1 MLTLFYINL
10 MTFIYFYYKINKKE
24 KGDFMRQMEKKNI
37 VLYIVLTFCT
47 FGLFG
52 IYWAYII
59 GRDSTY
65 MDDENESITVNVLLM
80 LLFPIVGNYFCEKK
94 LVSAC
99 EKLKMKHEDQ
109 SILLLILGLVGFP
122 FAGFIVLQDTMNKM
136 IDFYNNQY
144 SENENRQEQKT
155 SFVPKS
161 EIKTENKDTKLDD
174 FSKEFKEL
182 ADDRKALEDESL
194 KNENTD
200 KILKLLYDDKGL
212 TVRFLNERCSKE
224 QFIIIKE
231 IYDKINI
238 EEHEE
243 LKNAFENLSEKYPN
257 E

>member
-10 MTFIYFYYKINKKE
+10 MTFIYFYYKINKNE

-65 MDDENESITVNVLLM
+65 MDDENENITVNVLLM

-144 SENENRQEQKT
+144 SENENRHEQKT
-155 SFVPKS
+155 SFAPKS
-161 EIKTENKDTKLDD
+161 EIKEENKDTKLDD
-174 FSKEFKEL
+174 FSKKFKEL

-200 KILKLLYDDKGL
+200 KIVKLIYDDKEL
-212 TVRFLNERCSKE
+212 TVKFLNERCSKE

-243 LKNAFENLSEKYPN
+243 LKNAFENLSEKYSN

>member
-1 MLTLFYINL
+1 M
-10 MTFIYFYYKINKKE
+10 
-24 KGDFMRQMEKKNI
+24 
-37 VLYIVLTFCT
+37 
-47 FGLFG
+47 
-52 IYWAYII
+52 
-59 GRDSTY
+59 
-65 MDDENESITVNVLLM
+65 
-80 LLFPIVGNYFCEKK
+80 
-94 LVSAC
+94 
-99 EKLKMKHEDQ
+99 
-109 SILLLILGLVGFP
+109 GFP
-122 FAGFIVLQDTMNKM
+122 FVGFIVLQDTMNKM

-200 KILKLLYDDKGL
+200 KIVKLLYDDKEL
-212 TVRFLNERCSKE
+212 TVKFLNERCSKE

-243 LKNAFENLSEKYPN
+243 FKNAFENLSEKYSN

>member
-1 MLTLFYINL
+1 
-10 MTFIYFYYKINKKE
+10 
-24 KGDFMRQMEKKNI
+24 
-37 VLYIVLTFCT
+37 
-47 FGLFG
+47 
-52 IYWAYII
+52 
-59 GRDSTY
+59 
-65 MDDENESITVNVLLM
+65 
-80 LLFPIVGNYFCEKK
+80 
-94 LVSAC
+94 
-99 EKLKMKHEDQ
+99 MKHEDQ

-122 FAGFIVLQDTMNKM
+122 FVGFIVLQDTMNKM

-182 ADDRKALEDESL
+182 ADDRKVLEDESL

-243 LKNAFENLSEKYPN
+243 LKNAFENLAEKYPN

>member
-1 MLTLFYINL
+1 MRTDR
-10 MTFIYFYYKINKKE
+10 NK
-24 KGDFMRQMEKKNI
+24 
-37 VLYIVLTFCT
+37 
-47 FGLFG
+47 
-52 IYWAYII
+52 
-59 GRDSTY
+59 
-65 MDDENESITVNVLLM
+65 
-80 LLFPIVGNYFCEKK
+80 
-94 LVSAC
+94 
-99 EKLKMKHEDQ
+99 
-109 SILLLILGLVGFP
+109 
-122 FAGFIVLQDTMNKM
+122 
-136 IDFYNNQY
+136 
-144 SENENRQEQKT
+144 KT

-200 KILKLLYDDKGL
+200 KIVKLLYDDKEL
-212 TVRFLNERCSKE
+212 TVKFLNERCSKE

-243 LKNAFENLSEKYPN
+243 FKNAFENLSEKYSN

>member
-122 FAGFIVLQDTMNKM
+122 FVGFIVLQDTMNKM
-136 IDFYNNQY
+136 IDFYNNQN

-155 SFVPKS
+155 SVAPKS

-174 FSKEFKEL
+174 FSKKFKEL

-200 KILKLLYDDKGL
+200 KIVKLLYDDKEL
-212 TVRFLNERCSKE
+212 TVKFLNERCSKE

-243 LKNAFENLSEKYPN
+243 FKNAFENLSEKYSN

>member
-122 FAGFIVLQDTMNKM
+122 FVGFIVLQDTMNKM

-243 LKNAFENLSEKYPN
+243 LKNAFENLSEKYSN

>member
-122 FAGFIVLQDTMNKM
+122 FVGFIVLQDTMNKM

-200 KILKLLYDDKGL
+200 KIVKLLDDDKEL
-212 TVRFLNERCSKE
+212 TVKFLNERCSKE

-243 LKNAFENLSEKYPN
+243 LKNAFENLSEKYSN

>member
-122 FAGFIVLQDTMNKM
+122 FVGFIVLQDTMNKM

-144 SENENRQEQKT
+144 SENENNQEQKT

-200 KILKLLYDDKGL
+200 KIVKLLDDDKEL
-212 TVRFLNERCSKE
+212 TVKFLNERCSKE

-243 LKNAFENLSEKYPN
+243 LKNAFENLSEKYSN

>member
-65 MDDENESITVNVLLM
+65 MDDENESSTVNVLLM
-80 LLFPIVGNYFCEKK
+80 ILFPIVGNYSCEKK

-99 EKLKMKHEDQ
+99 EKLGMKHEDQ
-109 SILLLILGLVGFP
+109 SILLLILGLVGFS

-136 IDFYNNQY
+136 IDFYNNQN

-174 FSKEFKEL
+174 FSKKFKEL

-200 KILKLLYDDKGL
+200 KIVKLIYDDKEL
-212 TVRFLNERCSKE
+212 TVKFLNERCSKE

-243 LKNAFENLSEKYPN
+243 LKNAFENLSEKYSN